1 MLPTTL
7 ADQTTLREMNLS
19 AVLRFIY
26 HEAPLSRS
34 QLAGKTGLNKST
46 ISSLVEDLLDR
57 RLIHETG
64 MASAGKGRPST
75 MLETHPQ
82 AGVVVA
88 VELGVDFVGVAI
100 IDFKGSILWRKLD
113 LADPAASQE
122 KTLGQTMALVDETI
136 RLCRQQHHRILGL
149 SFSIPGTVDLH
160 QGILIFAPNLNWRNV
175 QFRKIFSAY
184 TGLPVFI
191 ENDANAAAVA
201 EHLFGVARNLHDFL
215 FVFVGVGLG
224 SGLFL
229 NDRLYRGTGGYAGEI
244 GHTPIIAEP
253 FQNPCQCGNL
263 GCWETYANQFSILRR
278 VEARLEQARRG
289 DQPVTQSVTSADAAS
304 SPSHIP
310 SLTEQQRDQPPAAN
324 RQPSIIPALM
334 QQQNS
339 ALSIPIVKQA
349 AEAGD
354 PHALESLAEAGSAM
368 GTGLAVLVNLFNP
381 EKIVLGG
388 PVSIAGEFLMPSIRE
403 SVSRHAMQEILAQTE
418 IKLSAFGPD
427 ASLVGAAAVVVD
439 DVLTHPSH
447 VEKEVMPQTITA
459 QIAGQV

>member
-1 MLPTTL
+1 MLPTSPT
-7 ADQTTLREMNLS
+7 DQATLRETNLS
-19 AVLRFIY
+19 KVLRFIY
-26 HEAPLSRS
+26 NQAPLSRS

-57 RLIHETG
+57 RLVHETG
-64 MASAGKGRPST
+64 ISSAGKGRPST
-75 MLETHPQ
+75 MLEIDPQ

-88 VELGVDFVGVAI
+88 VELGVDFVGTAI
-100 IDFKGSILWRKLD
+100 VDFKGSILWRKVD
-113 LADPAASQE
+113 PADPAASQE
-122 KTLGQTMALVDETI
+122 KTLGQTMVLIEEGI
-136 RLCRQQHHRILGL
+136 QLCRQQHQRILGL
-149 SFSIPGTVDLH
+149 SFSMPGTVDLE
-160 QGILIFAPNLNWRNV
+160 QGILIFAPNLNWHNV
-175 QFRKIFSAY
+175 QLRKIFSTY

-201 EHLFGVARNLHDFL
+201 EHLFGAARNLHDFL

-229 NDRLYRGTGGYAGEI
+229 NDRLYRGKGGYAGEI

-278 VEARLEQARRG
+278 VETRLQH
-289 DQPVTQSVTSADAAS
+289 SAER
-304 SPSHIP
+304 
-310 SLTEQQRDQPPAAN
+310 SL
-324 RQPSIIPALM
+324 IPALM
-334 QQQNS
+334 EQQRS
-339 ALSIPIVKQA
+339 ALSIAIIKQA

-354 PHALESLAEAGSAM
+354 PYALESLAEAGSAM
-368 GTGLAVLVNLFNP
+368 GKGLAVLVNLFNP

-388 PVSIAGEFLMPSIRE
+388 PVSIAGEFLMPSIGE
-403 SVSRHAMQEILAQTE
+403 SVSRHAMQEILVQTE
-418 IKLSAFGPD
+418 ISLSAFGPD

-447 VEKEVMPQTITA
+447 VEKEVMPYNVPTPIEEYR
-459 QIAGQV
+459 